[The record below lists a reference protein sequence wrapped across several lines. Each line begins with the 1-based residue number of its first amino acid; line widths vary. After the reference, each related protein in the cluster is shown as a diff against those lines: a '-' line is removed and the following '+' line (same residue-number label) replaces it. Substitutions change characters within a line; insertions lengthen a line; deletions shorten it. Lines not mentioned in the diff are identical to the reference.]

1 MRVKIFTDTR
11 LDTVEGAINTWLSSP
26 VNIEVKHTN
35 LAAFD
40 AGDACVYVITVWYD
54 AAD

>member
-35 LAAFD
+35 LAARWWPHSPSHRS
-40 AGDACVYVITVWYD
+40 V
-54 AAD
+54 